1 LPRPRIMNATAFGV
15 IVALCYSIALVP
27 SLRRAHWDTSVFIVA
42 GDLFVDSSKLDAPI
56 IVRKH
61 SDGYDGEFYY
71 RLAVE
76 PWASTSAAHGVTF
89 DGAFYRAQRILYPV
103 LAWAVSLGNAALVPV
118 ALVGV
123 NLMAVG
129 VVGGMA
135 VALRDAAKLSMWFPF
150 TVVLWPGFLTTI
162 THDTTELVPQALVMA
177 ALWAWASGRTALF
190 AVFASL
196 APLAREVTILVPA
209 GFCLWSAAAWPRDR
223 TWPSFARVIVC
234 GLALLPFLVWREA
247 LILSLH
253 AASGPGNNIGWPGV
267 GFVATVGRILSP
279 ASYPRL
285 PELTGGLGWR
295 MALAL
300 VGVAGLLVATAR
312 HVQSALQN
320 KLLAPTVIAW
330 SLTAA
335 LITLLRTDG
344 PWIDDIAIFRALTE
358 YYTLS
363 IVVLAAASASWFV
376 MLPVMGVAGLL
387 APLVW
392 FASIRSLSF

>member
-1 LPRPRIMNATAFGV
+1 MSAVAFGV

-27 SLRRAHWDTSVFIVA
+27 SLRRAHWDTSVFIDA

-61 SDGYDGEFYY
+61 SDGYDGQFYY
-71 RLAVE
+71 RLAVQ
-76 PWASTSAAHGVTF
+76 PWPSASAAHGVTF
-89 DGAFYRAQRILYPV
+89 DAAPWRAQRILYPV
-103 LAWAVSLGNAALVPV
+103 LAWAVSFGNAALVPV
-118 ALVGV
+118 ALVAV
-123 NLMAVG
+123 NLIAVG
-129 VVGGMA
+129 VVAGMA
-135 VALRDAAKLSMWFPF
+135 VALRGAAKLPLWFPF
-150 TVVLWPGFLTTI
+150 TVVLWPGFVVTI
-162 THDTTELVPQALVMA
+162 MHDTTELVPQALVMA

-190 AVFASL
+190 AVFAGL

-209 GFCLWSAAAWPRDR
+209 GFFLWSAAAWLRDR
-223 TWPSFARVIVC
+223 TGPSFARAIVC
-234 GLALLPFLVWREA
+234 GLALLPFLVWRET
-247 LILSLH
+247 LILMLH
-253 AASGPGNNIGWPGV
+253 AAPSSSNNIGWPGV
-267 GFVATVGRILSP
+267 GLVETVGRILSP
-279 ASYPRL
+279 ASYLRL
-285 PELTGGLGWR
+285 PQLTAGLGWR

-300 VGVAGLLVATAR
+300 VGVVGLLAATVT

-335 LITLLRTDG
+335 LISLLRTDG
-344 PWIDDIAIFRALTE
+344 PWIEDIAIFRALTE

-387 APLVW
+387 GRLVW
-392 FASIRSLSF
+392 FASIDHVSF